1 MSTYTDSIKYLKRNM
16 IKNSILIFGFILN
29 LFSHYITSSNIKM
42 IVGILST
49 FLVLGVWLY
58 NDKNLENEENFKKI
72 INSLSDNYII
82 CDGIINL
89 FIIGAILLSLCK
101 INIYMILVFIGCEL
115 GIILNNVLEI
125 KYIKKNNEV
134 TNEI

>member
-1 MSTYTDSIKYLKRNM
+1 MNTYTDSIKYLKRNM

-49 FLVLGVWLY
+49 FLILGVWFY
-58 NDKNLENEENFKKI
+58 NDKSLENEENFKKI

>member
-49 FLVLGVWLY
+49 FLILGVWLY

>member
-49 FLVLGVWLY
+49 FLILGVWFY
-58 NDKNLENEENFKKI
+58 NDKSLENEENFKKI

>member
-1 MSTYTDSIKYLKRNM
+1 MSTYTDLIKYLKRNM

-49 FLVLGVWLY
+49 FLILGVWFY